1 MGKDLLRTLSNK
13 RLSSRDRLKSFSRNR
28 NIIKANKLRSEAE
41 VADYNTLASELVN
54 KQEERFMKTGN
65 KQKLAEA
72 GKLLKSSRL
81 SELLKTAEKEEA
93 EAKRKSERRASIR
106 RSASR
111 LSERLERGRGADKKR
126 YSSSRSR
133 RSSEMSSEMD
143 LRKLRRE
150 SALRSKARRA
160 SEAKR
165 ASELRRSSRSQE
177 DIELFEFES

>member
-1 MGKDLLRTLSNK
+1 MGKDLLRMVSNK

-54 KQEERFMKTGN
+54 KQEERFMKTGD
-65 KQKLAEA
+65 KQKLSEA
-72 GKLLKSSRL
+72 GKYLKSSRL
-81 SELLKTAEKEEA
+81 SELLKKAEKKEA
-93 EAKRKSERRASIR
+93 EEKRKSERRASIR

-111 LSERLERGRGADKKR
+111 LSERLENEERGKKR

-133 RSSEMSSEMD
+133 RSSEMDM
-143 LRKLRRE
+143 RTLRRA

-160 SEAKR
+160 SEV
-165 ASELRRSSRSQE
+165 RRSSRSTRRY
-177 DIELFEFES
+177 